1 MNDKHDA
8 EQVIEA
14 LEAVSV
20 IPYPALGID
29 LDGPLDDHAI
39 FFRLLAHHWPGK
51 VVGFSTVS
59 VRGTQMLVE
68 QLKLHCDDL
77 IVAENAEAKANAI
90 VRSGVLAVVSHDFS
104 VAVQLPADRA
114 RLWLV
119 T

>member
-1 MNDKHDA
+1 MNDKHEA
-8 EQVIEA
+8 EQITEA

-39 FFRLLAHHWPGK
+39 FFRLIAHHWPGK
-51 VVGFSTVS
+51 VIGFSTVS
-59 VRGTQMLVE
+59 VRGTEMLVE
-68 QLKLHCDDL
+68 QLKLHCDDV
-77 IVAENAEAKANAI
+77 IVAESAEAKAAAI
-90 VRSGVLAVVSHDFS
+90 ARSGVLAVISHDFS
-104 VAVQLPADRA
+104 VAIEIPADRA

>member
-1 MNDKHDA
+1 MSETHDA
-8 EQVIEA
+8 EQITEA
-14 LEAVSV
+14 LEALSV
-20 IPYPALGID
+20 IPYPSLGID
-29 LDGPLDDHAI
+29 LDGPLDDQAI

-51 VVGFSTVS
+51 VIGFSTVS

-77 IVAENAEAKANAI
+77 IVAESAEAKANAI
-90 VRSGVLAVVSHDFS
+90 ARSGVLAVVSHDFS

>member
-1 MNDKHDA
+1 MSEPHDA

-20 IPYPALGID
+20 IPYPSLGID

-39 FFRLLAHHWPGK
+39 FFRVLAHHWPGK
-51 VVGFSTVS
+51 VIGFSTVS
-59 VRGTQMLVE
+59 VRGTELIVE

-77 IVAENAEAKANAI
+77 IVAENTDAKADAI
-90 VRSGVLAVVSHDFS
+90 IRRGVLAVVSHDFN
-104 VAVQLPADRA
+104 VVMQLPADRA